1 MTSFQ
6 PKHHI
11 YVTYLIRSLN
21 SIASKVIQHV
31 HETFNNTRS
40 SLAQITNSIEFIHSS
55 GVDWPCPIQ
64 CKQEVYTINPKPC
77 LSFP

>member
-1 MTSFQ
+1 MTLFQ

-11 YVTYLIRSLN
+11 SLHHRKHVDLIRALN

-40 SLAQITNSIEFIHSS
+40 SLAQITNSIEFILSS
-55 GVDWPCPIQ
+55 GIDWPC
-64 CKQEVYTINPKPC
+64 
-77 LSFP
+77 